1 MVELNAMQTRFHSRI
16 EDVPSL
22 CAMKKS
28 LSALLMMR
36 GESNVIVGVVTDD
49 GVEMGGLGVGPV

>member
-1 MVELNAMQTRFHSRI
+1 MVELNATWTRCHSWI
-16 EDVPSL
+16 EDMPSL

>member
-1 MVELNAMQTRFHSRI
+1 MVELNATRKRRHSWI
-16 EDVPSL
+16 KDMPSL
-22 CAMKKS
+22 CLMKKS
-28 LSALLMMR
+28 LSALLMLR